1 MRLAYCPDSA
11 NTCVFLPSLMR
22 VILLEA
28 SEIVIQENFSVL
40 VNQADWRVECCCCKA
55 NTEGAAV

>member
-11 NTCVFLPSLMR
+11 NTCVLLPSLMR

-28 SEIVIQENFSVL
+28 SEIVIQENFSIL
-40 VNQADWRVECCCCKA
+40 VNQAD
-55 NTEGAAV
+55 